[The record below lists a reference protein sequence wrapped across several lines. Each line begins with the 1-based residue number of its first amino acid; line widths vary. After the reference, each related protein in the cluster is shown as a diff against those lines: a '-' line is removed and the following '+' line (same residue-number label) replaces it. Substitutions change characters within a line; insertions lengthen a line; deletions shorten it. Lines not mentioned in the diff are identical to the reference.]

1 MTSKNTKEAL
11 LKLALGQP
19 AAQDGGI
26 FGAMI
31 NPNDAALVLIP
42 APFDLTT
49 SYGRGTMDGPL
60 AISAASVQIDLFDVR
75 WGGVYKAGIALLD
88 EDPQIRRLGIRNAPA
103 AKKVIKA
110 LETGR
115 RVDDTRKA
123 LQKVNEAT
131 SAVAQRIEKCSSDW
145 LDKGKCVGLVGGDH
159 SCPLGLLKALARR
172 SGKEGFGILHID
184 AHHDLRDAYEGFIHS
199 HASIMYNVLHDIPE
213 MTKLVS
219 VAIRDFSQAEHSMAA
234 ISPKVVTFYDDEI
247 FRDLAEGRSF
257 KAVVER
263 IVKALP
269 QRVYVSFD
277 IDGLEPANCPY
288 TGTPVPGGL
297 TYQQGVYLIEQL
309 CESGRS
315 IIGFDL
321 CEVASAK
328 HGELDG
334 NIGARILYKL
344 CGALIRSQQL
354 PDLV

>member
-1 MTSKNTKEAL
+1 MTSEKTKAEL
-11 LKLALGQP
+11 RNLALGQP

-31 NPNDAALVLIP
+31 NPKDAALVLIP

-49 SYGRGTMDGPL
+49 SYGKGTMDGPL
-60 AISAASVQIDLFDVR
+60 AISAASVQLDLFDVR

-88 EDPQIRRLGIRNAPA
+88 EDPQIRRLSIRNAPA

-115 RVDDTRKA
+115 RMDVDRKA
-123 LQKVNEAT
+123 LARVNEAT
-131 SAVAQRIEKCSSDW
+131 HAVTQLIEKCASHW
-145 LDKGKCVGLVGGDH
+145 IDKGKRVGLVGGDH

-184 AHHDLRDAYEGFIHS
+184 AHHDLREAYEGFIYS

-213 MTKLVS
+213 VTRLVS
-219 VAIRDFSQAEHSMAA
+219 VAIRDFSQAEHSLAA
-234 ISPKVVTFYDDEI
+234 THPKIATFYNDEI
-247 FRDLAEGRSF
+247 FRALADGRSF
-257 KAVVER
+257 KSVVDR
-263 IVKALP
+263 IIEALP
-269 QRVYVSFD
+269 QNVYVSFD
-277 IDGLEPANCPY
+277 IDGLEPANCPF

-315 IIGFDL
+315 IVGFDL
-321 CEVASAK
+321 CEVASEK
-328 HGELDG
+328 HGEWDG
-334 NIGARILYKL
+334 NVGARLLYKL
-344 CGALIRSQQL
+344 CGALIRSQKL